1 MEAAYILFT
10 IYTLQVI
17 NMDLKAPSIY
27 KGLHTY
33 IYRPQQSALFIL
45 QFLAIANSFLLV
57 KLYINQLST
66 LISLLNYKILL
77 TTTKKPS
84 QKAIHR
90 SKNTICPLRLN
101 SANHGSCMQLR
112 IRAKFSWFA
121 SWRATLL
128 LSPTKNLLH
137 LHPFCAYLDAW
148 EGKYRYPSHE
158 RKKGFARWR
167 NQALVQPPHE
177 HNTSN
182 SKGTRTY
189 HPTKP

>member
-1 MEAAYILFT
+1 MLKKWKLHIIHYIYVASYKHGFESF
-10 IYTLQVI
+10 INLQ
-17 NMDLKAPSIY
+17 
-27 KGLHTY
+27 GFTY

-121 SWRATLL
+121 S
-128 LSPTKNLLH
+128 
-137 LHPFCAYLDAW
+137 
-148 EGKYRYPSHE
+148 
-158 RKKGFARWR
+158 
-167 NQALVQPPHE
+167 
-177 HNTSN
+177 
-182 SKGTRTY
+182 
-189 HPTKP
+189 